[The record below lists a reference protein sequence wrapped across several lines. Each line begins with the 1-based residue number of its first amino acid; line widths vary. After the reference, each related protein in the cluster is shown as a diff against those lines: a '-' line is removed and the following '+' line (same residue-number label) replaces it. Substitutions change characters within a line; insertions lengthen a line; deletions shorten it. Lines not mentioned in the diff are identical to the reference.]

1 MTRYGQLN
9 MVVIKLY
16 NDFIR
21 HDESS
26 SKSNYPCYLAAV
38 ANNVFSYCRYWKSS
52 QHVVPT
58 RRSHIMTVTTRA
70 KAIRYKQADR
80 VISHRIC
87 VQHTKKPLASNES
100 RFYPKVH
107 EDQTKRGEW
116 VVVFKE
122 RFKISE
128 KEV

>member
-1 MTRYGQLN
+1 MTRYGQLY

-58 RRSHIMTVTTRA
+58 T
-70 KAIRYKQADR
+70 YQAQSYNDGHDT
-80 VISHRIC
+80 S
-87 VQHTKKPLASNES
+87 QSN
-100 RFYPKVH
+100 KV
-107 EDQTKRGEW
+107 
-116 VVVFKE
+116 
-122 RFKISE
+122 
-128 KEV
+128 